1 MKMSPFLL
9 LLCADVY
16 CTGVY
21 CHLRVFNLSEK
32 TKLLIWTEARDYCHQ
47 HNFTD
52 LATVYNQEE
61 SEMLNKL
68 LQIGQGATI
77 GLYRTHPKLKWSNG
91 DPVNVTALLMPAIS
105 YTIPMC
111 AATLKINLTWD
122 DCTVNKYF
130 MCYIKDQIHV
140 INEKQTWEQALKYC
154 NDNYTTLLRIESKN
168 DQRVVEQSLR
178 AANVPGPVWIGLRQ
192 SRLFGFWVWINGIPL
207 KREDWSNWEGG
218 IWPELP
224 LSHQCGA
231 MATKEGHFEWSD
243 QDCQSSLYFI
253 CEG

>member
-1 MKMSPFLL
+1 MLSIQPPSGMK
-9 LLCADVY
+9 
-16 CTGVY
+16 
-21 CHLRVFNLSEK
+21 
-32 TKLLIWTEARDYCHQ
+32 
-47 HNFTD
+47 
-52 LATVYNQEE
+52 
-61 SEMLNKL
+61 
-68 LQIGQGATI
+68 
-77 GLYRTHPKLKWSNG
+77 
-91 DPVNVTALLMPAIS
+91 
-105 YTIPMC
+105 YT
-111 AATLKINLTWD
+111 
-122 DCTVNKYF
+122 F
-130 MCYIKDQIHV
+130 CYKDQIHV